1 MTKATI
7 ENVDQEE
14 SGFSRRDFLK
24 LSGNATLGAGVGILL
39 PNLIWLDKAIAATPV
54 SGGYLLVDVK
64 KCQGCLSCMLACSLV
79 HEGKESLSLSR
90 IQVLQNPFMGFPGDI
105 QLAQCRQC
113 VEPACVEACP
123 TGALYTDESHGNIR
137 IVNQEK
143 CIGCQSCV
151 DACPYKPSR
160 VVWNFE
166 KDLAQKCDLCIDTPF
181 WKQRGGPSGKQAC
194 VEVCPL
200 GAITFTDKTP
210 VQKGDQ
216 GYQVN
221 LRGQKWQK
229 LGYPID

>member
-1 MTKATI
+1 MTKNNI
-7 ENVDQEE
+7 ENVDQKG

-24 LSGNATLGAGVGILL
+24 LSGNATLGAGVSVFL
-39 PNLIWLDKAIAATPV
+39 PNLIWRDKAIAAIPV

-90 IQVLQNPFMGFPGDI
+90 IQVLQNPFAGYPGDI
-105 QLAQCRQC
+105 KLAQCRQC

-123 TGALYTDESHGNIR
+123 TGALHVDARHGNIR

-143 CIGCQSCV
+143 CTGCQSCV
-151 DACPYKPSR
+151 EACPYEPSR

-166 KDLAQKCDLCIDTPF
+166 KGLAQKCDLCVDAPF
-181 WKQRGGPSGKQAC
+181 WKERGGPSGKQAC

-200 GAITFTDKTP
+200 GAIKFTDKTP
-210 VQKGDQ
+210 LQKGDQ
-216 GYQVN
+216 GYLTN
-221 LRGQKWQK
+221 LRGEKWQK

>member
-1 MTKATI
+1 MAKNSV
-7 ENVDQEE
+7 EKVDQEE

-24 LSGNATLGAGVGILL
+24 LSGNATLGVGVGVFL

-105 QLAQCRQC
+105 KLAQCRQC
-113 VEPACVEACP
+113 VEPACIEACP
-123 TGALYTDESHGNIR
+123 TGALYTDEKHGNIR

-151 DACPYKPSR
+151 
-160 VVWNFE
+160 
-166 KDLAQKCDLCIDTPF
+166 
-181 WKQRGGPSGKQAC
+181 
-194 VEVCPL
+194 
-200 GAITFTDKTP
+200 
-210 VQKGDQ
+210 
-216 GYQVN
+216 
-221 LRGQKWQK
+221 
-229 LGYPID
+229 